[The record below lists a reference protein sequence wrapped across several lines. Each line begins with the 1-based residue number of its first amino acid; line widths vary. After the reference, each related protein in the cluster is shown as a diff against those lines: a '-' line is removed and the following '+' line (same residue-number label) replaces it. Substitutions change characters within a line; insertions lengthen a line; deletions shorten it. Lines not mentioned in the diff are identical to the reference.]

1 MTGGQERRTK
11 CRHDPADVHMAD
23 ADEGGSSQPRV
34 TGGRILRPRGQKR
47 ATTDDIVEGGNDST
61 SSDDDVEDEAYRIER
76 RHWKGLVQ
84 EESEEEEEEEE
95 GDEKED
101 DEAEEKSA
109 KAAVPV
115 VFRPRYAYGTTP
127 TNYYGDGMI
136 ETVKRLR
143 GENPYAEERTAR
155 DFRF

>member
-61 SSDDDVEDEAYRIER
+61 SSDDDVEDEAYRIE
-76 RHWKGLVQ
+76 
-84 EESEEEEEEEE
+84 
-95 GDEKED
+95 
-101 DEAEEKSA
+101 
-109 KAAVPV
+109 
-115 VFRPRYAYGTTP
+115 
-127 TNYYGDGMI
+127 
-136 ETVKRLR
+136 
-143 GENPYAEERTAR
+143 
-155 DFRF
+155 